1 MLSHKRF
8 GGKQYLLI
16 LVLCDASNDYWCFF
30 FKYVV
35 SILSITEL
43 CLMVMFMWCI
53 WGARNNILFR
63 GQSSGAQ
70 NICARAQGILD
81 SFQSLDINSVKCNL
95 SSERQ
100 ENVKWEPPPVDWLKL
115 NVDAAV
121 DAKRVLWVIG
131 LLCEIMM
138 AW

>member
-1 MLSHKRF
+1 MIT
-8 GGKQYLLI
+8 G
-16 LVLCDASNDYWCFF
+16 VFF
-30 FKYVV
+30 YKYVV

-43 CLMVMFMWCI
+43 CLVVMFMWCI
-53 WGARNNILFR
+53 WGARNNMLFR

-121 DAKRVLWVIG
+121 DAKRVLWVMG